1 MKTASAILGIVG
13 GALDALIGL
22 IIMIFGGSLAGLFV
36 SSGALEGLEG
46 AEYAGSMITGAV
58 VFVGFLVLL
67 VAALAI
73 IGGVVARKNLTV
85 GGILMLA
92 AGLLNFFGGWV
103 GAIVAIMLI
112 VGGILALVAAS
123 EAKKAAPP
131 APAA

>member
-1 MKTASAILGIVG
+1 MKTASVILGIVG
-13 GALDALIGL
+13 GALDALIAL
-22 IIMIFGGSLAGLFV
+22 IIMIFGGSLVGLFLN
-36 SSGALEGLEG
+36 SGAVEGLEG

-67 VAALAI
+67 VGVLAI

-103 GAIVAIMLI
+103 GAIVALMLI

-123 EAKKAAPP
+123 EAKKVAPP